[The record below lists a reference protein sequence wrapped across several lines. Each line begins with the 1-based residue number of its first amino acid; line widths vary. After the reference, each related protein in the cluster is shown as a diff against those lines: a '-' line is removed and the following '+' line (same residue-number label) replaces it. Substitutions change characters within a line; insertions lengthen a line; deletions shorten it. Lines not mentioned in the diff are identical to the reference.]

1 MIMADYLSLTDKER
15 EEMLSVVGVRSVS
28 ELFADVPHELD
39 KLKVRLSKGRTQKEA
54 EELISSFAARN
65 KVYDSVFLGAG
76 SYRHYIP
83 AAVNAIVSREEF
95 LTAYTPYQPEISQGI
110 LQAMFEYQTAMCS
123 LTGMDVSN
131 ASHYSGATAAAEAC
145 LMCLGKNG
153 RIAVYD
159 NVNPDTAETVTTYAR
174 ARGVVVETIPSEGG
188 HALPCEGAYD
198 AVYLESPNYFGLLED
213 VAAVAEKA
221 HAAGARVV
229 VGCNPVSLALF
240 RTPAE
245 LGADIAVG
253 DGQPLGLPMSFGGP
267 SFGFITA
274 KKEFTR
280 KLPGRIVG
288 ETTDAEGRRAFV
300 LTLQAREQHIR
311 REKASS
317 NICSNQAHAALTAAV
332 YLSLMG
338 SRGLRSVAETCAA
351 NAHYLARNLQRVG
364 AAPVYGGEFFHEF
377 VTDVKGKAAEIVC
390 ALDRENILGG
400 LVLSP
405 DRILWCCT
413 ETVNKADM
421 DKVTEIVGRVLG

>member
-1 MIMADYLSLTDKER
+1 MSDYVSLTDKER
-15 EEMLSVVGVRSVS
+15 EEMLSALGVSSVS
-28 ELFADVPHELD
+28 ELFADVPRELGR
-39 KLKVRLSKGRTQKEA
+39 LKVHLSQGRTQKET
-54 EELISSFAARN
+54 EELVSSFAARN
-65 KVYDSVFLGAG
+65 KVYKSVFLGAG

-83 AAVNAIVSREEF
+83 AAVSAIVSREEF

-110 LQAMFEYQTAMCS
+110 LQAMFEYQTMMCS

-145 LMCLGKNG
+145 LMCLGKTG

-159 NVNPDTAETVTTYAR
+159 NVNPDTLETVATYAR
-174 ARGVVVETIPSEGG
+174 ARGAQVDVIPTSGGRAVPYEGE
-188 HALPCEGAYD
+188 AD
-198 AVYLESPNYFGLLED
+198 AVYLESPNYYGLLED
-213 VAAVAEKA
+213 VTAVADTV
-221 HAAGARVV
+221 HFAGGKVV
-229 VGCNPVSLALF
+229 AGCNPVSLALF

-288 ETTDAEGRRAFV
+288 ETKDAEGRRAFV

-317 NICSNQAHAALTAAV
+317 NICSNQAHAALTASV

-338 SRGLRSVAETCAA
+338 SAGLRAVAETCAS
-351 NAHYLARNLQRVG
+351 NAHYLAGKLAEAG
-364 AAPVYGGEFFHEF
+364 APLVYRGEFFHEF

-390 ALDRENILGG
+390 ALDREDILGG

-413 ETVNKADM
+413 ETVGKDDM
-421 DKVTEIVGRVLG
+421 DKVAETVGRVLK